1 MFSFENQIKYSLLTM
16 FFIRYIRSHHVGKPD
31 TVHLR
36 YSHTLA
42 GWLACDHHSHF
53 NTCIYRMYR
62 ATKRTKQK
70 HIAPLHTKYIQA
82 IRSVSVYITLYHSS
96 VETSWLTA
104 GACQNSHQHKRT
116 LISNHI
122 HICSCERLCGQYY
135 SRCTHISHTHTKTR
149 RHALCIVEYNRRYNI
164 FTHTNVSL
172 NEKTIYI
179 YGIHSTHSTQTN
191 VYAIRLV
198 YYQSSRHFAISLSI
212 SLHFTFQFYRE
223 ICVPLFFSFV
233 FLVMVFGSSAE
244 SSNSIPFTQMHSHI
258 TDPIEFCLLIW
269 FSL

>member
-16 FFIRYIRSHHVGKPD
+16 FFIRYIRGHHVGKPD

-122 HICSCERLCGQYY
+122 HAIHIHTCSCERLCGQYY
-135 SRCTHISHTHTKTR
+135 SRCTHISHTHTKAG

-179 YGIHSTHSTQTN
+179 YIWNTQHTQHTN
-191 VYAIRLV
+191 ECICNSFSL
-198 YYQSSRHFAISLSI
+198 LSI
-212 SLHFTFQFYRE
+212 IKTFCHQSLHISPFHISVLSWNLCSSFFF
-223 ICVPLFFSFV
+223 ICFSCNG
-233 FLVMVFGSSAE
+233 L
-244 SSNSIPFTQMHSHI
+244 
-258 TDPIEFCLLIW
+258 W
-269 FSL
+269 FICWKQ